1 MIYVDFFVI
10 YGIFFSQIDA
20 KGGLS
25 KKLFHVAYSRRLA
38 AINGSW
44 FGEWPFEKFFWNFL
58 VFRKVRALLGGR
70 VRYMLSGG
78 APLSGDTQRFIDIC
92 LG

>member
-1 MIYVDFFVI
+1 MNLLMVV
-10 YGIFFSQIDA
+10 QVNA

-25 KKLFHVAYSRRLA
+25 KKLFGIAYARRLQ

-44 FGEWPFEKFFWNFL
+44 FGAWGLEKALWNFL
-58 VFRKVRALLGGR
+58 VFKKVQAVLGGR
-70 VRYMLSGG
+70 IRFILCGG
-78 APLSGDTQRFIDIC
+78 APLSGDSQRFINIC